1 MDYNYF
7 EWQGLNP
14 MATVEKCQKASPT
27 RDVDYITVDSTGE
40 KPYTDTRQA
49 R

>member
-1 MDYNYF
+1 
-7 EWQGLNP
+7 
-14 MATVEKCQKASPT
+14 MALVERCQKASPT

-40 KPYTDTRQA
+40 KSYREMRQA